1 MKRNVI
7 NQLEQLK
14 NKMSGYAALLVYRYG
29 NLCVEADPLSLLP
42 VEVFVEGQAMKM
54 EEVAQVAVHEK
65 VHFIINP
72 IYEEDIFAIGQAIQQ
87 QHPEFKQ
94 EVRTFEGYDDD
105 DPEGKYIF
113 CTMPPVDSDRRKV
126 LLTAVDAL
134 YQECKV
140 QMEVAEATCT
150 QKLAVLQEGSTDKEI
165 DRAKEYRETVV
176 KQFTEMRETTYKDK
190 VAEIEAAYQEQQKER
205 STNEQTREEEE
216 AAHDEKKGLSMNL
229 FDGDNE

>member
-14 NKMSGYAALLVYRYG
+14 NKESGYVALLIYRYG

-42 VEVFVEGQAMKM
+42 VEIEIEGETKKM

-113 CTMPPVDSDRRKV
+113 CTMPPVDSDRRKL
-126 LLTAVDAL
+126 LLTAVDTL
-134 YQECKV
+134 YQECKA
-140 QMEVAEATCT
+140 QMELAEATCT
-150 QKLAVLQEGSTDKEI
+150 QKLVVLQADSTQKEI
-165 DRAKEYRETVV
+165 DTAKEYRETVV
-176 KQFTEMRETTYKDK
+176 KQFTDARETTYQEK
-190 VAEIEAAYQEQQKER
+190 VAEIEAAYKEYESGR
-205 STNEQTREEEE
+205 SSREQTRQEEE
-216 AAHDEKKGLSMNL
+216 AAHNEKKGLSMNM
-229 FDGDNE
+229 FAGSDE